1 MVIDKA
7 TSISLVEILIY
18 MPVYSWQNEPFEQ
31 VIASE
36 EEYYHD
42 LGMLAHSHPMLDQAY
57 NGENEARELCEL
69 RYKAIAERDK
79 VRGVG
84 LVDVGVHCDCR
95 GSIAVRR

>member
-36 EEYYHD
+36 KEYYHD
-42 LGMLAHSHPMLDQAY
+42 

-69 RYKAIAERDK
+69 RYKAIAERGK

-84 LVDVGVHCDCR
+84 LVNVGVHCDCR
-95 GSIAVRR
+95 GGIAARR